1 MSFMGDVKSK
11 FFETTVAAGV
21 AVIAAAAQPT
31 TTFTLTTGTGSAAG
45 MGTNIGRK
53 ITATTSGSSDG
64 DKTVALVGVGVDGEA
79 LSETI
84 TLLGS
89 AATTAGTTNYFA
101 SVTTATVSAQPAANV
116 SLGILTDTGG
126 QVFAGPTRIRQANV
140 YSGGAIGNVD
150 FRSGSTAGT
159 SLLTVRTNATEG
171 NSTTVNIPQDGVYF
185 TVGGAFVT
193 FDETDCNA
201 VTVYYDG

>member
-11 FFETTVAAGV
+11 FFLTTTAAGTAVVAAL
-21 AVIAAAAQPT
+21 AQPT
-31 TTFTLTTGTGSAAG
+31 STFTLTGTSF
-45 MGTNIGRK
+45 GTNIGK
-53 ITATTSGSSDG
+53 QITATTAGTG
-64 DKTVALVGVGVDGEA
+64 AGGKTVALVGIGVDGEA
-79 LSETI
+79 LEETI

-116 SLGILTDTGG
+116 SLGILTATAG
-126 QVFAGPTRIRQANV
+126 QVFAGPTRVRQANV

-150 FRSGSTAGT
+150 FRNVTTAGT
-159 SLLTVRTNATEG
+159 SLLVVRTAATAG
-171 NSTTVNIPQDGVYF
+171 HNTNVNIPQDGVF
-185 TVGGAFVT
+185 FNQPGVFVT

-201 VTVYYDG
+201 VTVYFDG